1 MTLPFAEWLP
11 QQRWYAGR
19 ARTLSSVKEASST
32 RLGDN
37 VDLVLIDVEYTD
49 GSSER
54 YQVIVAWDNGPI
66 AEFSGVAT
74 IGTTEHGT
82 GYDALYD
89 QGAAR
94 YLLSLVEAGG
104 TSGDVVFTREPAA
117 EFPGEDAYPRVF
129 DAERRRAGR
138 VRASR
143 DERVSPTPPRIPRG
157 TVHGARPELLPIG
170 FSHCAHRIE

>member
-1 MTLPFAEWLP
+1 PAHRPAAVPSDPPRARFLLVPAVRVRGEAMTLPFAEWLP
-11 QQRWYAGR
+11 QQRWYAGK

-66 AEFSGVAT
+66 AEFSSVAT
-74 IGTTEHGT
+74 IGTVDHRT

-89 QGAAR
+89 QG
-94 YLLSLVEAGG
+94 
-104 TSGDVVFTREPAA
+104 
-117 EFPGEDAYPRVF
+117 
-129 DAERRRAGR
+129 
-138 VRASR
+138 
-143 DERVSPTPPRIPRG
+143 
-157 TVHGARPELLPIG
+157 
-170 FSHCAHRIE
+170 

>member
-54 YQVIVAWDNGPI
+54 YQVLVAWDSGPI
-66 AEFSGVAT
+66 SEYSTVAT
-74 IGTTEHGT
+74 IGTDGNRT
-82 GYDALYD
+82 GYDGLYD
-89 QGAAR
+89 PAAAT
-94 YLLSLVEAGG
+94 YLLSLISSDA
-104 TSGDVVFTREPAA
+104 TAGDVVFSSEPGAT
-117 EFPGEDAYPRVF
+117 FPLEHEARVF
-129 DAERRRAGR
+129 DAEQSNTSVIFEQEAILKVFRRVECGINPDIETTQL
-138 VRASR
+138 VK
-143 DERVSPTPPRIPRG
+143 
-157 TVHGARPELLPIG
+157 TVK
-170 FSHCAHRIE
+170 